1 MTFSIVAWDPQ
12 APSGPEWGV
21 AVASKFL
28 AVGAVVGW
36 ARAGAGALATQAF
49 ANVAYGPEGLDRL
62 GSGEDAEAVLR
73 RLTEADEDR
82 AHRQLGVVDA
92 LGRSATYTGAECFDW
107 AGGRSGDGYC
117 CQGNILV
124 GREVVDAMC
133 DAFESTGGD
142 LAPRLIA
149 TLQAGDRAGGDRRG
163 RQSASLLIVREGG
176 AYGGGLDKAV
186 DLRVDDHADPVPE
199 LTRLWELHN
208 LMFPRKEDLEFVV
221 VNDELRAE
229 LTERLHALGHEGDL
243 HTALFSWA
251 GVENLEERLSDDD
264 SVIERKV
271 LELLRASRRD

>member
-62 GSGEDAEAVLR
+62 ESGEDAEAVLR

-208 LMFPRKEDLEFVV
+208 LLFPRKEDLEFVV

-271 LELLRASRRD
+271 LELLRDSRRD

>member
-62 GSGEDAEAVLR
+62 ESGEDAEAVLR

-163 RQSASLLIVREGG
+163 RQSASLLVVREGG

-208 LMFPRKEDLEFVV
+208 LLFPRKEDLEFVV
-221 VNDELRAE
+221 VNDQLRAE

-271 LELLRASRRD
+271 LELLRDSRRD

>member
-62 GSGEDAEAVLR
+62 ESGEDAEAVLR

-142 LAPRLIA
+142 LAPRLIT